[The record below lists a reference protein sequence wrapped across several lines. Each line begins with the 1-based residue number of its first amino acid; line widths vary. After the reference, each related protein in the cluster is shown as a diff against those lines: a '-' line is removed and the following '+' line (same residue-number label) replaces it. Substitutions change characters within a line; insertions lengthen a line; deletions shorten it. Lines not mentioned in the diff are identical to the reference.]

1 LQASLSKNLKQAG
14 ASEAIADG
22 ISKSISTVTA
32 AGIGASA
39 GNVNGNGLKGAAT
52 AVNVDANNRQLHPTE
67 IQWIT
72 QNAQRFAKQ
81 QGISEEEAE
90 KRLSDQAYRQV
101 QAGVATPED
110 SSARDF
116 LKQAGRQMLPADPA
130 TPGLGLGYMFF
141 TTPEQKNNPLMY
153 VDSLIV
159 YADFYRKNDIKIPSA
174 QQIATAAA
182 KDWQQR
188 DRIAQLTVGATA
200 VSGLVALAGTAP
212 ALAGWILAN
221 PDKAVQTGL
230 ITAETGAAIAS
241 GAITPGSVT
250 EGLAIGAGRQLTA
263 AERGALQEFNAVLRS
278 VGQRKI
284 LAQQEQR
291 LGELVQ
297 VFKPGSNIKELTLA
311 GERVM
316 LQNTN
321 SAGTTKLFNTSG
333 LSDAELQKRVFD
345 YAAELSGNAPI
356 EKVLKNGVALEGR
369 WSVKLQDGATIN
381 IRSVSTS
388 GAGRWTIDIQ
398 GNLKLGGIKPNY
410 RDNQYEIKFK

>member
-1 LQASLSKNLKQAG
+1 
-14 ASEAIADG
+14 
-22 ISKSISTVTA
+22 
-32 AGIGASA
+32 
-39 GNVNGNGLKGAAT
+39 
-52 AVNVDANNRQLHPTE
+52 
-67 IQWIT
+67 
-72 QNAQRFAKQ
+72 
-81 QGISEEEAE
+81 
-90 KRLSDQAYRQV
+90 
-101 QAGVATPED
+101 
-110 SSARDF
+110 
-116 LKQAGRQMLPADPA
+116 
-130 TPGLGLGYMFF
+130 
-141 TTPEQKNNPLMY
+141 MY
-153 VDSLIV
+153 VDSLID

-212 ALAGWILAN
+212 ALAGWLLAN

-241 GAITPGSVT
+241 GATTPGSIAD
-250 EGLAIGAGRQLTA
+250 GLATGASRQLTA

-278 VGQRKI
+278 VGQQKI

-333 LSDAELQKRVFD
+333 LSDAELQRRVFD
-345 YAAELSGNAPI
+345 YAGEITGSQT
-356 EKVLKNGVALEGR
+356 LKLVDKGVWAT
-369 WSVKLQDGATIN
+369 KLDDGTIVN
-381 IRSVSTS
+381 VRNMSTS
-388 GAGRWTIDIQ
+388 GIGRWTVEIQ
-398 GNLKLGGIKPNY
+398 NSADLRSLGKIF
-410 RDNQYEIKFK
+410 RDVEIKFK

>member
-1 LQASLSKNLKQAG
+1 MAS
-14 ASEAIADG
+14 
-22 ISKSISTVTA
+22 
-32 AGIGASA
+32 
-39 GNVNGNGLKGAAT
+39 GNGLAGAA
-52 AVNVDANNRQLHPTE
+52 AGVNVDANNRQLHPTE
-67 IQWIT
+67 IKWIK

-90 KRLSDQAYRQV
+90 KRLSQQANRQA
-101 QAGVATPED
+101 QAGAAAPED

-116 LKQAGRQMLPADPA
+116 LKQAGRQLLPADPA
-130 TPGLGLGYMFF
+130 TPELGLGYLFF
-141 TTPEQKNNPLMY
+141 ATPEQKNNPLMY

-159 YADFYRKNDIKIPSA
+159 YADFYRKNDIRIPSA
-174 QQIATAAA
+174 QQIAAAAA

-241 GAITPGSVT
+241 GAITPGSIT
-250 EGLAIGAGRQLTA
+250 EGLATGVSRQLTA
-263 AERGALQEFNAVLRS
+263 AERAALQEFNAVLRG
-278 VGQRKI
+278 VGQQKI
-284 LAQQEQR
+284 MAQQEQR

-297 VFKPGSNIKELTLA
+297 VFKPGSSINELTIA

-321 SAGTTKLFNTSG
+321 SVGTTQLFNTSA
-333 LSDAELQKRVFD
+333 LSDAELQRRVFD
-345 YAAELSGNAPI
+345 YAGELSGGQTLTSVD
-356 EKVLKNGVALEGR
+356 KGV
-369 WSVKLQDGATIN
+369 WTVKLDDGTIIN
-381 IRSVSTS
+381 ARSLSTS
-388 GAGRWTIDIQ
+388 GVGRWTVEIIS
-398 GNLKLGGIKPNY
+398 KEKIMSVLGRTRI
-410 RDNQYEIKFK
+410 EVKFK